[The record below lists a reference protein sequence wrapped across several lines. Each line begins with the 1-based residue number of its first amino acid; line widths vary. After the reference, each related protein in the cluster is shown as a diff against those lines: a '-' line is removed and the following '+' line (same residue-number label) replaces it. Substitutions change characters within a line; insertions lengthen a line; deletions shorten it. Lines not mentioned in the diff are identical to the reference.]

1 MQSSF
6 HLRAASGSLP
16 LHQALQLRLPHVSGI
31 LLLPAP
37 YTASRKPTLPAPTL
51 QLFPYQSH
59 QSSSLHTR
67 LFKVAGILIGHWRP
81 LFTKDDR
88 VWGPLQPVLRLT
100 TAHKPHHSLAAL
112 NGLHFPSGTSW
123 DLLHGPSHSD
133 WVSPQ
138 VSITTPAPRPIAP
151 RLPRTGLRQVPAGH
165 QLPAARSRFSPSVS
179 LGPGSSGSLFP
190 LLSWDGGE
198 QAFTSPPPPPIHLPA
213 RAIMEDSTAI
223 SSEPS
228 RKSAMSPH
236 SLSREEG
243 VCQGHPIYLQNP
255 YPPGDSVFGPHLLVT
270 SWPSTGTRPP
280 WAVQILPLRKLS

>member
-16 LHQALQLRLPHVSGI
+16 LHQALQLWLPHVSGI

-51 QLFPYQSH
+51 QLFPYQSP

-100 TAHKPHHSLAAL
+100 MAHKPHHSLAAL

-133 WVSPQ
+133 WVSPR
-138 VSITTPAPRPIAP
+138 IYHHTCPLPPAPQCPDSRGQTCVRSPQATSSQLPGQDSP
-151 RLPRTGLRQVPAGH
+151 RLCP
-165 QLPAARSRFSPSVS
+165 
-179 LGPGSSGSLFP
+179 
-190 LLSWDGGE
+190 
-198 QAFTSPPPPPIHLPA
+198 
-213 RAIMEDSTAI
+213 
-223 SSEPS
+223 
-228 RKSAMSPH
+228 
-236 SLSREEG
+236 
-243 VCQGHPIYLQNP
+243 
-255 YPPGDSVFGPHLLVT
+255 
-270 SWPSTGTRPP
+270 
-280 WAVQILPLRKLS
+280 

>member
-51 QLFPYQSH
+51 QLFPYQSP

-100 TAHKPHHSLAAL
+100 TVHKPHHSLAAL

-133 WVSPQ
+133 WVSPRIHHHTCPWPHSAQTPEDRPVSGPHRPPAPSCQ
-138 VSITTPAPRPIAP
+138 VKILPACVLRSWELREPLSSAVLGRRRAGLHLPTPASHP
-151 RLPRTGLRQVPAGH
+151 
-165 QLPAARSRFSPSVS
+165 SPSQS
-179 LGPGSSGSLFP
+179 
-190 LLSWDGGE
+190 DYGGLNCN
-198 QAFTSPPPPPIHLPA
+198 FL
-213 RAIMEDSTAI
+213 
-223 SSEPS
+223 
-228 RKSAMSPH
+228 
-236 SLSREEG
+236 
-243 VCQGHPIYLQNP
+243 
-255 YPPGDSVFGPHLLVT
+255 
-270 SWPSTGTRPP
+270 
-280 WAVQILPLRKLS
+280 